1 MFSEV
6 NQYLSIFIILNQYY
20 SVLIDI
26 GFWAQITIII
36 CIVQVTYRLLDYD
49 CRPPI
54 TVAVP
59 VHTDDDNNNKQQQWL
74 KAATMEPVT
83 RTPKEM
89 LRGGLCLMGWSI
101 WRINRAKFKTNLRRF
116 RCHFGSHPKVLAL
129 VYEELQTTAIEA
141 ARIEPSIIDVDDF
154 FAAVH
159 FLKRYP
165 TEIERECLF
174 GLPAK
179 TIRKRTWNH
188 VFKLRALKAAKIT
201 FPTEF
206 HPGDCWILS
215 VDGTNCLI
223 NEPIHPELSMDPDYY
238 SHKHHDAGFSYE
250 LGISLYESRL
260 IWMNG
265 PFKAHE
271 NDNGIFQS
279 HGLKEKLQQV
289 GKKALGD
296 RAYAGHFDTCSV
308 YNNLDSDE
316 LKVFKSRVQM
326 RHETFNGL
334 LKQYACLNH
343 RFRHG
348 VHDSK
353 FAACFEACAVLCQ
366 YRIECDEPL
375 FEL

>member
-1 MFSEV
+1 
-6 NQYLSIFIILNQYY
+6 
-20 SVLIDI
+20 
-26 GFWAQITIII
+26 
-36 CIVQVTYRLLDYD
+36 
-49 CRPPI
+49 
-54 TVAVP
+54 
-59 VHTDDDNNNKQQQWL
+59 
-74 KAATMEPVT
+74 MEPDI

-89 LRGGLCLMGWSI
+89 LSEGLRLMGWSI
-101 WRINRAKFKTNLRRF
+101 KRVKKGKFTTNLRRF
-116 RCHFGSHPKVLAL
+116 RCHYGCHPKVLAA
-129 VYEELQTTAIEA
+129 VYEALQTTAINDA
-141 ARIEPSIIDVDDF
+141 SIDPSFIDLDDF
-154 FAAVH
+154 LAAIH

-174 GLPAK
+174 NLSAK
-179 TIRKRTWNH
+179 TIRKRTWFY
-188 VFKLRALKAAKIT
+188 VFKLRALKEEMIT
-201 FPTEF
+201 FPSSF
-206 HPGDCWILS
+206 HPKDCWIMS

-223 NEPIHPELSMDPDYY
+223 NEPLHPELSMDFGFY

-265 PFKAHE
+265 PFPAGQ
-271 NDNGIFQS
+271 NDNGIFQEY
-279 HGLKEKLQQV
+279 GLKQKLQQI

-296 RAYAGHFDTCSV
+296 RAYAGHSDACATFNT
-308 YNNLDSDE
+308 LDSDE

-326 RHETFNGL
+326 RHETFNGM

-348 VHDSK
+348 IHDKK

-366 YRIECDEPL
+366 FRLNYDEPL